1 MDQLFTHENI
11 TALQQLLKDPEEDV
25 SDNDK
30 EEARPSITR
39 MKPGDIGPK
48 AKQKCKF
55 SSSLPHKMSLAKAN
69 VDNKKQR
76 VPDPSAIWDAEEVP
90 EGNEFEDIYDP
101 RPQPEYELI
110 YKQAVTTEDIYL
122 PLGMKNPT
130 TASCEFLVAKIKLPG
145 CKKEDIIL
153 DVKEKFLDLRVPQYK
168 LGLHL
173 PNPVDPDSSRAE
185 WIEEKH
191 ILEVTMRNKREFD
204 FMNE

>member
-25 SDNDK
+25 SDSDK
-30 EEARPSITR
+30 DEARPSITR

-48 AKQKCKF
+48 VKRKSK
-55 SSSLPHKMSLAKAN
+55 SN
-69 VDNKKQR
+69 EDNKKQR
-76 VPDPSAIWDAEEVP
+76 ACDPNAIWDAEEVP
-90 EGNEFEDIYDP
+90 EDNEFEDIYDP

-145 CKKEDIIL
+145 CKKEDIKL
-153 DVKEKFLDLRVPQYK
+153 DVKEKFLDLRVSQYK

-191 ILEVTMRNKREFD
+191 TLEVTMRNHREFD

>member
-1 MDQLFTHENI
+1 MCTLFPHRPVHRLLARSLVTLDQKSNRNVGF
-11 TALQQLLKDPEEDV
+11 
-25 SDNDK
+25 
-30 EEARPSITR
+30 RPLYH
-39 MKPGDIGPK
+39 K
-48 AKQKCKF
+48 KC
-55 SSSLPHKMSLAKAN
+55 LLAKTS
-69 VDNKKQR
+69 VDNKKQPAR
-76 VPDPSAIWDAEEVP
+76 DPSAIWDAEEVP

-110 YKQAVTTEDIYL
+110 YKQAVTMEDIYL

-145 CKKEDIIL
+145 CKKEDIML